1 MLVLTGQ
8 DLCTA
13 NFMLVGMTCLKKKTK
28 LWELPLNW
36 FIVFFGNLAGALSFV
51 AFMAHYSDLYAP
63 AYMVTLS
70 RSVSVAKTSQD
81 WGACLLRGIGCNFL
95 VCIAIWLSAHARDTI
110 SKVAVLHFPIM
121 AFVFLGFEHVIV
133 NMFYIPIGMINGAD
147 VSVGRY
153 IGRSMIPSLI
163 GNIIGGL
170 ILGIPM
176 VLMHQPVE
184 LPMFN
189 KKVRS
194 DSVVVREGEGGSSQ
208 SSMEEGTGTAK
219 PEGKQ

>member
-1 MLVLTGQ
+1 
-8 DLCTA
+8 
-13 NFMLVGMTCLKKKTK
+13 
-28 LWELPLNW
+28 
-36 FIVFFGNLAGALSFV
+36 
-51 AFMAHYSDLYAP
+51 
-63 AYMVTLS
+63 
-70 RSVSVAKTSQD
+70 
-81 WGACLLRGIGCNFL
+81 
-95 VCIAIWLSAHARDTI
+95 
-110 SKVAVLHFPIM
+110 M

-153 IGRSMIPSLI
+153 IWHSMIPSLI

-194 DSVVVREGEGGSSQ
+194 NSVVVREEEVGGSQ
-208 SSMEEGTGTAK
+208 SSMEDGMRAVK
-219 PEGKQ
+219 PDGKQ

>member
-1 MLVLTGQ
+1 LLPSLVSPCILDEVVSADET
-8 DLCTA
+8 
-13 NFMLVGMTCLKKKTK
+13 
-28 LWELPLNW
+28 
-36 FIVFFGNLAGALSFV
+36 
-51 AFMAHYSDLYAP
+51 AHYSDLYAP

-70 RSVSVAKTSQD
+70 KSVAVAKTSQD

-95 VCIAIWLSAHARDTI
+95 GKSLSYNLDPRLISVCIAIWLSAHARDTI

-147 VSVGRY
+147 VGVGRY
-153 IGRSMIPSLI
+153 IWHSMIPSLI

-184 LPMFN
+184 LPMFR
-189 KKVRS
+189 KKARS
-194 DSVVVREGEGGSSQ
+194 DSVVVREEEVNGSQ
-208 SSMEEGTGTAK
+208 SSMEEAQVVGKSG
-219 PEGKQ
+219 GKQ

>member
-1 MLVLTGQ
+1 M
-8 DLCTA
+8 
-13 NFMLVGMTCLKKKTK
+13 
-28 LWELPLNW
+28 
-36 FIVFFGNLAGALSFV
+36 
-51 AFMAHYSDLYAP
+51 
-63 AYMVTLS
+63 
-70 RSVSVAKTSQD
+70 
-81 WGACLLRGIGCNFL
+81 
-95 VCIAIWLSAHARDTI
+95 AIWLSAHARDII

-184 LPMFN
+184 LPMFS
-189 KKVRS
+189 KRQRS
-194 DSVVVREGEGGSSQ
+194 ESVVVRQEGSDTPS
-208 SSMEEGTGTAK
+208 SSMEDGASPARPK
-219 PEGKQ
+219 DKA

>member
-1 MLVLTGQ
+1 M
-8 DLCTA
+8 
-13 NFMLVGMTCLKKKTK
+13 
-28 LWELPLNW
+28 
-36 FIVFFGNLAGALSFV
+36 IVC
-51 AFMAHYSDLYAP
+51 M
-63 AYMVTLS
+63 
-70 RSVSVAKTSQD
+70 
-81 WGACLLRGIGCNFL
+81 
-95 VCIAIWLSAHARDTI
+95 AIWLSAHARDII

-163 GNIIGGL
+163 GNVIGGL

-184 LPMFN
+184 LPMF
-189 KKVRS
+189 KKRQRTE
-194 DSVVVREGEGGSSQ
+194 SVVVRDEGAHTPS
-208 SSMEEGTGTAK
+208 SSMEGSAAPTK
-219 PEGKQ
+219 VQGKA

>member
-1 MLVLTGQ
+1 MVSHSAT
-8 DLCTA
+8 
-13 NFMLVGMTCLKKKTK
+13 
-28 LWELPLNW
+28 LPSKWL
-36 FIVFFGNLAGALSFV
+36 IS
-51 AFMAHYSDLYAP
+51 
-63 AYMVTLS
+63 
-70 RSVSVAKTSQD
+70 
-81 WGACLLRGIGCNFL
+81 

-153 IGRSMIPSLI
+153 IGHSMIPSLI

-189 KKVRS
+189 KKARS
-194 DSVVVREGEGGSSQ
+194 NSVVVREEEGNGSQ
-208 SSMEEGTGTAK
+208 SSVEEAQGAGK
-219 PEGKQ
+219 SMGKQ